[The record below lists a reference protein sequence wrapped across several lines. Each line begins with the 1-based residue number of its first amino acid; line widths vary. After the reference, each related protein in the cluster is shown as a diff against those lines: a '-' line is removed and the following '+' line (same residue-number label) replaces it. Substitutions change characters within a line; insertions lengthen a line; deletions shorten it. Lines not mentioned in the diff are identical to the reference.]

1 MDTQADLEMKVN
13 KCEDHFKRF
22 LKLYRS
28 SNPKA
33 ALTMLRDVEAKLE
46 TISMYLENEINGY

>member
-1 MDTQADLEMKVN
+1 MDLQADLEMKVN
-13 KCEDHFKRF
+13 KCEDHFKQFLRF
-22 LKLYRS
+22 YRS

-46 TISMYLENEINGY
+46 MISMYLENEM